1 MPCKHRRQA
10 MGNCGRQ
17 HIFGLCEKKL
27 RQCFVYRKSITN
39 FAVAKNPNHQ
49 DNKIKIKKHTKHDY
63 RTYQRR

>member
-1 MPCKHRRQA
+1 MR
-10 MGNCGRQ
+10 
-17 HIFGLCEKKL
+17 KKL